1 MKPLEKKI
9 LQEFG
14 CEKFI
19 VCIWGQN
26 PRLQAKP
33 LGQPH
38 SFKFRKSENRDT
50 KLEVKQMQNYRKSAH
65 CTYDIKYHLVWITK
79 YRKPVITGKIAI
91 RTRELIRIICQSNEV
106 EILAGHVGSDHIHL
120 LVSVPPHLSAS
131 KLVQYI
137 KGNTS
142 RKLQMEYK
150 ELNKQFWGQHLW
162 ARGYFVA
169 SSGNVTDE
177 IIKEYIKNQDLQE
190 RSNSDNFEIG
200 EG

>member
-1 MKPLEKKI
+1 MK
-9 LQEFG
+9 
-14 CEKFI
+14 
-19 VCIWGQN
+19 
-26 PRLQAKP
+26 
-33 LGQPH
+33 H
-38 SFKFRKSENRDT
+38 
-50 KLEVKQMQNYRKSAH
+50 YRKTPY

-106 EILAGHVGSDHIHL
+106 EILAGHVRFDHIHL

-137 KGNTS
+137 KGSTS
-142 RKLQMEYK
+142 GKLQMEYK
-150 ELNKQFWGQHLW
+150 GLNKQFWGKHLW

-177 IIKEYIKNQDLQE
+177 IIREYIQNQDLQE
-190 RSNSDNFEIG
+190 RNKTDNFEIG
-200 EG
+200 

>member
-1 MKPLEKKI
+1 ME
-9 LQEFG
+9 
-14 CEKFI
+14 
-19 VCIWGQN
+19 
-26 PRLQAKP
+26 
-33 LGQPH
+33 
-38 SFKFRKSENRDT
+38 
-50 KLEVKQMQNYRKSAH
+50 NYRKSSH
-65 CTYDIKYHLVWITK
+65 CTYDIKYHIVWITK
-79 YRKPVITGKIAI
+79 YRKPVIVGKIAH
-91 RTRELIRIICQSNEV
+91 RTRELIRMVCTTNEV
-106 EILAGHVGSDHIHL
+106 EIIAGHVGKDHIHL

-177 IIKEYIKNQDLQE
+177 VIAQYIRDQDLE
-190 RSNSDNFEIG
+190 EKTRTDNFTIHNFRLLQQPAEPTG
-200 EG
+200 FSR